1 MYADVPTMFLAII
14 LVGAVL
20 AFSVGAVADRRQRD
34 GMPLWAVGLAFHTL
48 AYVLFSLRGQISDV
62 VSIVLANTFLS
73 CAVATFT
80 EGLYAFYQS
89 RPPRKLIWLPVIL
102 VLLVFSLLLDQLV
115 MRIIVGSLVF
125 IAQCLLALS
134 LMWRQ
139 WRQTAGRGKYFLSS
153 GMAVMTLMLSLP
165 VLGAATGAA
174 SAMVSLVQ
182 SNLMQTLTFL
192 GALTSLLLLAI
203 GFVLMSKERADQLNQ
218 IMATQDDLTGL
229 ANRRRL
235 NEVLASEWARA
246 SRSGQPLGLVM
257 IDIDFFKGYNDRY
270 GHQAGDDCLQRVART
285 MQTVAQRAGD
295 LAARYGG
302 EEFILILPDANTS
315 AAQRVAETL
324 RASIEA
330 LALPHTASPR
340 EHVTISLG
348 VAVLSE
354 ACYPDVE
361 SLLRAADA
369 ALYRAKDAG
378 RNQVQLAPAA
388 LQHAAPAKLVQ
399 LIWRSA
405 YECGNAVIDGQHLQ
419 LFNDINTL
427 LGAMLDERQTDD
439 VAMLVQVFL
448 ADVVQHFEEEETI
461 IKANG
466 YPGAEDHARQH
477 RQLLEKAR
485 SVTERFRN
493 GKLARGELFEFLAH
507 DLVARHILIAD
518 REFFSVLRS

>member
-20 AFSVGAVADRRQRD
+20 ALSVGAVADRRQRD
-34 GMPLWAVGLAFHTL
+34 GMPLWAVGLALHTL
-48 AYVLFSLRGQISDV
+48 AYVLFSLRGQISDF

-153 GMAVMTLMLSLP
+153 GMAVMTALLTLRAA
-165 VLGAATGAA
+165 GAATGAA
-174 SAMVSLVQ
+174 AAMLSLSQ

-203 GFVLMSKERADQLNQ
+203 GFVLMSKERSDQLNQ

-257 IDIDFFKGYNDRY
+257 IDIDQFKGYNDLY
-270 GHQAGDDCLQRVART
+270 GHQAGDDCLQRVARA
-285 MQTVAQRAGD
+285 MQKVAQRAGD
-295 LAARYGG
+295 LTARYGG
-302 EEFILILPDANTS
+302 EEFILILPDADVS
-315 AAQRVAETL
+315 AAQRVAEAL
-324 RASIEA
+324 RRSVEA
-330 LALPHTASPR
+330 LALPHNASPCG
-340 EHVTISLG
+340 HVTISLG
-348 VAVLSE
+348 VAVLSD
-354 ACYPDVE
+354 ACYPDAE

-378 RNQVQLAPAA
+378 RNQVQTAPES
-388 LQHAAPAKLVQ
+388 LQSAAPAQLVQ

-405 YECGNAVIDGQHLQ
+405 FESGNAVIDGQHRQ

-427 LGAMLDERQTDD
+427 LGVMLSERPTDE
-439 VAMLVQVFL
+439 VATLVQVFI
-448 ADVVQHFEEEETI
+448 ADVVQHFEEEEAI
-461 IKANG
+461 IKAAG
-466 YPGAEDHARQH
+466 YPGTEDHARQH
-477 RQLLEKAR
+477 RQLADKAR
-485 SVTERFRN
+485 TVAEHFRS
-493 GKLARGELFEFLAH
+493 GKLAPGELFEYLAR

-518 REFFSVLRS
+518 REFFSSLRS